1 MSHGIFWLVIP
12 LIFFFGFRGRWGGG
26 WRGGRRD
33 RGRDRGLDRSDREY
47 IAELHAVIEDQRAQ
61 IEALDA
67 RLARVEEGL
76 DFAERVLAER
86 PAGRLPI

>member
-1 MSHGIFWLVIP
+1 MPHGVIWLVIP

-26 WRGGRRD
+26 WRSRRRD
-33 RGRDRGLDRSDREY
+33 RGRDRALDRSDREY

-67 RLARVEEGL
+67 RVARVEEGL
-76 DFAERVLAER
+76 DFAERVLTER
-86 PAGRLPI
+86 AAGRLPT

>member
-1 MSHGIFWLVIP
+1 MSHGFVWLVFP

-26 WRGGRRD
+26 WRSRRRD
-33 RGRDRGLDRSDREY
+33 RDRELDRSDREY
-47 IAELHAVIEDQRAQ
+47 IAELQAVIEDQRAQ

-67 RLARVEEGL
+67 RVARVEEGL

-86 PAGRLPI
+86 PAGRLPM

>member
-26 WRGGRRD
+26 WRSRRRD
-33 RGRDRGLDRSDREY
+33 RELDRGLDQSDRAY
-47 IAELHAVIEDQRAQ
+47 IAELQAVIEDQRAQ

-67 RLARVEEGL
+67 RVARVEEGL

-86 PAGRLPI
+86 PAGRLPV

>member
-1 MSHGIFWLVIP
+1 MSHGFFWLVFP

-26 WRGGRRD
+26 WRSRRRD
-33 RGRDRGLDRSDREY
+33 RDRELDRSDREY
-47 IAELHAVIEDQRAQ
+47 IAELQAVIEDQRAQ

-67 RLARVEEGL
+67 RVARVEEGL

-86 PAGRLPI
+86 PAGRLPM